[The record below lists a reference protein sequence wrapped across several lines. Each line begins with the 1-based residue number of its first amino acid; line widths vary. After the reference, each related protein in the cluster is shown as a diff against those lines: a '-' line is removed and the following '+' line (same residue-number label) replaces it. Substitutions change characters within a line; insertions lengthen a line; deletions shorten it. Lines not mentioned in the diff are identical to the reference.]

1 MSSDGD
7 SALEKAASE
16 VLSVSSELSRLRGAV
31 ESHGRAADALSEA
44 SSELRQLAGTIA
56 ALPNGFAEHF
66 ERGALVVGAIE
77 TALAPA
83 GELRSGMLQVNE
95 KFAGVATSQALGEG
109 VAQLV
114 HGMAERAEGLRDEFE
129 RSLSKASGSMVEGL
143 DGIKRLIAEW
153 EQHIRARFQ
162 SVDSRIEAVE
172 DGIRVLESKISGV
185 EERLDAQALLIKKYN
200 EQTTEHLTVLE
211 KLARR
216 SLLAILMGKDA
227 PAK

>member
-16 VLSVSSELSRLRGAV
+16 VLKVSSELSRLRGAV

-44 SSELRQLAGTIA
+44 STELKQLAGTIA
-56 ALPNGFAEHF
+56 ALPNGFSEQF

-83 GELRSGMLQVNE
+83 GELRSGVLQVNE
-95 KFAGVATSQALGEG
+95 KFAGVATSQALADG
-109 VAQLV
+109 VAKLEL
-114 HGMAERAEGLRDEFE
+114 GMAERAEGLREQFE

-143 DGIKRLIAEW
+143 DGMKALIAEW
-153 EQHIRARFQ
+153 EQNIQVRFQ
-162 SVDSRIEAVE
+162 SVHSRIEAVE
-172 DGIRVLESKISGV
+172 AGIRVLESKLSGV
-185 EERLDAQALLIKKYN
+185 AEGLDAQALLIKKNN

-216 SLLAILMGKDA
+216 SLIAILMGKDA